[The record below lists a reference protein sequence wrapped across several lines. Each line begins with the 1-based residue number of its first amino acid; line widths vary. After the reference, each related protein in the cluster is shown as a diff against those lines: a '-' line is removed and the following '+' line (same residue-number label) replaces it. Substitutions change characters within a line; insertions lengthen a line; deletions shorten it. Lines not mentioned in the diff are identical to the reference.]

1 MTAPWRIQ
9 GEFLMSCNCDVWCP
23 CVLSLGKANPTY
35 TRCLSWWGIHV
46 NEGHFGDVKLD
57 GLTTALMLETPGPLA
72 EGGWS
77 LGIYLDEN
85 GSPEADAALTS
96 IFKGEAGGP
105 ISWFSIMIAEF
116 LGVKKVPINFE
127 SDWKNRYWRLSI
139 PKTID
144 GHIEPVMGAD
154 GKTPTMAKNTGYWAA
169 PDVVVAK
176 AKKSRIRDWG
186 RNWDLSGQ
194 SSEYALVDWSGP

>member
-1 MTAPWRIQ
+1 MATPWRIQ

-46 NEGHFGDVKLD
+46 NEGHYGDVKLD

-85 GSPEADAALTS
+85 GSPEADAALTK

-116 LGVKKVPINFE
+116 LGTKKVPINFE

-144 GHIEPVMGAD
+144 GHIEPVIGAD
-154 GKTPTMAKNTGYWAA
+154 GKTPVMAQNTGYWAA

>member
-23 CVLSLGKANPTY
+23 CVLSLGKAEPTY
-35 TRCLSWWGIHV
+35 VRCLSWWGIHV
-46 NEGHFGDVKLD
+46 NEGYAGDVKLD

-72 EGGWS
+72 EGGWTM
-77 LGIYLDEN
+77 GIYLDEK
-85 GSPEADAALTS
+85 GSPEADAALTK

-105 ISWFSIMIAEF
+105 IGWFSIMIAEF
-116 LGVKKVPINFE
+116 LGIKKVPITFE

-144 GHIEPVMGAD
+144 GHVEPVIGAD
-154 GKTPTMAKNTGYWAA
+154 GKTPSIAMNTGYWAA
-169 PDVVVAK
+169 PDVVVARGV
-176 AKKSRIRDWG
+176 KSRIRDWG
-186 RNWDLSGQ
+186 RNWNFSGQ
-194 SSEYALVDWSGP
+194 SAEYAKVDWSGP